1 MQFQSILKQTMK
13 RPSVVNGIMQLV
25 FDALLQNEIKP
36 GDLLPSE
43 TEISEQLGVGKSSVR
58 EAIKMLSAI
67 GIVESIQGEGTYIR
81 TNVDESAVNPLIY
94 QMVFMQETNEH
105 IFELRYVF
113 EPAYVQLAMENA
125 TQEDKQMIRIAA
137 ASLEEK
143 VRLNTQTAKDDIAF
157 HEAILNA
164 THNPLVIRIGRTILQ
179 LFEASIQKSM
189 MSIPQQAISDH
200 TYIIEAFESK
210 DPNLLHKA
218 VITSFEGWKKMLN
231 K

>member
-1 MQFQSILKQTMK
+1 MQSQSILKTMMK
-13 RPSVVNGIMQLV
+13 RPSVANGIMQLI
-25 FDALLQNEIKP
+25 FDALLQSEIRP

-43 TEISEQLGVGKSSVR
+43 TELSEQLGVGKSSVR

-67 GIVESIQGEGTYIR
+67 GVVESIQGEGTYIR
-81 TNVDESAVNPLIY
+81 TSVDESAVNPLIY

-113 EPAYVQLAMENA
+113 EPAYVQLAMEKA
-125 TQEDKQMIRIAA
+125 TPEDIQMIRDAAIA
-137 ASLEEK
+137 LEEK
-143 VRLNTQTAKDDIAF
+143 VHLNKQTAKDDIAF

-200 TYIIEAFESK
+200 TSILHAFESK
-210 DPNLLHKA
+210 DSYLLHKA
-218 VITSFEGWKKMLN
+218 VITSFEGWRKMLN